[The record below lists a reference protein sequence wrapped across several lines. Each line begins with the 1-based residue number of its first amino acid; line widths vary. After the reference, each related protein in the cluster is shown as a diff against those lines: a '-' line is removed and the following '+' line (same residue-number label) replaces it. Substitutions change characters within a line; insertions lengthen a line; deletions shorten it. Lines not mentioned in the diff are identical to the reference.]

1 MMTFQEIRDHV
12 HSICSTVDNEYD
24 LETVDVQQA
33 IQESCHEYWPMWN
46 DVWSAAAGMRF
57 DYYDTWWDAEQRYD
71 GALNDVDTD
80 QRLFIIVHEC
90 LRLLVEDAHENGD
103 HLPTEED

>member
-24 LETVDVQQA
+24 LETVDVDTA
-33 IQESCHEYWPMWN
+33 IEESCNEYWPMWST
-46 DVWSAAAGMRF
+46 VWDAAAGLRF
-57 DYYDTWWDAEQRYD
+57 EYYDTWYDAEQRYD
-71 GALNDVDTD
+71 GVLNDMDTD

-90 LRLLVEDAHENGD
+90 LRDLVKVAYQNGD
-103 HLPTEED
+103 HLPTEEA